1 MDFPEFPLRCLV
13 NEIEGNWKL
22 KSMLDEEDLG
32 FVFLFCFKKIFE
44 EENVFKYETVL
55 SFLFN
60 LFLLSC
66 L

>member
-1 MDFPEFPLRCLV
+1 M